1 MKKIGLKIFYL
12 VLFIYSIE
20 ALLFL
25 FMQEKVLTMD
35 YLKNQRITI
44 AKQKGIEIDPRSPEK
59 AFLDFR
65 KIEKNLE
72 PKFFYS
78 PIFRFSKTFQNAKE
92 ENKLIPFRGPINS
105 KTMSCAEEGKYNLDV
120 SDKFGFKNSN
130 DIYNKKINT
139 ILLGDSFAE
148 GDCQNIENDIAGN
161 LIKKGHNTA
170 NFGVVGTSVLVALG
184 IIREFGQELK
194 PNNIVYMYAEEN
206 DLNGLNWS
214 KNDKHLISYL
224 DKNYKV
230 NYLNKYDEVKK
241 FLELSSSETIS
252 FLKSGKQNKK
262 QNIKSNIDIL
272 KDNLIDI
279 IELKKI
285 KNIVRY
291 KILRKTRIDV
301 DLDLFFSVINQMN
314 EDSKILNSNFIF
326 VYTPSAERYFSL
338 PEYANLKEKEQI
350 KLKDKIL
357 EGVKKMNIT
366 TVDLTEYFD
375 KAENV
380 KQYFSMD
387 YIGHFDSDGYKKV
400 AEIISQKL
408 N

>member
-25 FMQEKVLTMD
+25 FIQEKVLTMD

-161 LIKKGHNTA
+161 LSKKGHNTA

-194 PNNIVYMYAEEN
+194 PNNIVYM
-206 DLNGLNWS
+206 LS
-214 KNDKHLISYL
+214 LIH
-224 DKNYKV
+224 
-230 NYLNKYDEVKK
+230 
-241 FLELSSSETIS
+241 I
-252 FLKSGKQNKK
+252 
-262 QNIKSNIDIL
+262 
-272 KDNLIDI
+272 
-279 IELKKI
+279 
-285 KNIVRY
+285 
-291 KILRKTRIDV
+291 
-301 DLDLFFSVINQMN
+301 
-314 EDSKILNSNFIF
+314 
-326 VYTPSAERYFSL
+326 
-338 PEYANLKEKEQI
+338 
-350 KLKDKIL
+350 
-357 EGVKKMNIT
+357 
-366 TVDLTEYFD
+366 
-375 KAENV
+375 
-380 KQYFSMD
+380 
-387 YIGHFDSDGYKKV
+387 
-400 AEIISQKL
+400 
-408 N
+408 